1 MKLKETLMRPAQ
13 GERIG
18 FDAEVPQKILEGL
31 YCLWLA
37 KVRRVKMQ
45 GSKLHGSKRFFA
57 EIKAIKF
64 KTMDFDARDDNI
76 ILIEAG
82 LASTADSA
90 QTHKNRISSLAKYSL
105 LSSSI
110 NFKKV

>member
-1 MKLKETLMRPAQ
+1 
-13 GERIG
+13 
-18 FDAEVPQKILEGL
+18 
-31 YCLWLA
+31 
-37 KVRRVKMQ
+37 MQ

-90 QTHKNRISSLAKYSL
+90 RLKNRMSRLTKHSLP
-105 LSSSI
+105 LSFI
-110 NFKKV
+110 NSRLKTS